1 MKNIIILFLILPIFA
16 FGQKNRTGR
25 VFEVVNTTKARVG
38 DFQSFEIFDQQT
50 RNASNNY
57 SNAVEDGV
65 IVAFNQLKIN
75 TLLSQDPQQMKLTIP
90 LKSNGETID
99 LELVQVDIFSPEFK
113 AITSAGVDITE
124 EVDLGKHYRGVI
136 AGNSNSLVSISI
148 FETQINGF
156 IANEEGNFTIGK
168 LEDSSIDHIIY
179 KDSDLKTIQNF
190 TCATVDDGQGYTAQQ
205 LSYSNVNGQ
214 DPGDAVDLYIEAGQ
228 SVQNIFNGDIT
239 NTMAFLTGV
248 FGQSIVLFANDGID
262 ARISSMFVWTVPDP
276 YTSNDSIGQLDRFR
290 VHTGQGAFDG
300 DLGILVENQGNVG
313 GIASG
318 ISGICAPN
326 TDDSL
331 CFAGFAG
338 PAYQIV
344 PIYSFN
350 VYLITHELGHLMGS
364 RHTHACVWNG
374 DNTAIDGCAGF
385 TEGGCPLPPLPPG
398 GGTIMS
404 YCASTGV
411 GIDFNLGFGP
421 QPAAVILNNIDASG
435 NCLNPFGT
443 LIPPTA
449 VCTNYTAVLDSNG
462 NATIVPADVD
472 YDSYDDIGI
481 VTYAIDIDTFDCN
494 DIGDNDVLLTVT
506 DTDGLSN
513 TCLAIVKVEDD
524 TDPVVTNCPADFT
537 VMVEGLYDLLDY
549 TGVVTATDNCPII
562 ITQDPAAGTQLP
574 EGAHTITLTAEDG
587 DGNEGSCSFVI
598 TVDDILGVGDN
609 TLLSSIVMYP
619 NPTNEIVRLINPQNL
634 ELEVISIYD
643 LTGRL
648 IKTVDLRGMGLEISV
663 DLSGLASAN
672 YMVVIQGAQSLA
684 TKQLIKR

>member
-1 MKNIIILFLILPIFA
+1 MKNIIILFLILPFLA
-16 FGQKNRTGR
+16 FGQENSPGK
-25 VFEVVNTTKARVG
+25 VFELVNATKAKVG

-65 IVAFNQLKIN
+65 IVSFDQSKIN

-90 LKSNGETID
+90 LKSDGETVD

-113 AITSAGVDITE
+113 ATTNTGLDITE
-124 EVDLGKHYRGVI
+124 EIDLGKHYRGVI

-168 LEDSSIDHIIY
+168 LKDSSIDHIIY
-179 KDSDLKTIQNF
+179 KDTDLKNIQNF
-190 TCATVDDGQGYTAQQ
+190 SCATVDDGQGYTAQQ
-205 LSYSNVNGQ
+205 LSYPNANGQ

-228 SVQNIFNGDIT
+228 SIQNMFGGDIT

-248 FGQSIVLFANDGID
+248 FGQSIVLYANDGID
-262 ARISSMFVWTVPDP
+262 ARISSMFVWTIPDP
-276 YTSNDSIGQLDRFR
+276 YVLTNSTGQLNRFR
-290 VHTGQGAFDG
+290 ALKGQGAWDG
-300 DLGILVENQGNVG
+300 DLGILVENQNVG
-313 GIASG
+313 GVASG
-318 ISGICAPN
+318 FSGICAPN

-338 PAYQIV
+338 AAYQNV
-344 PIYSFN
+344 PIYSWN
-350 VYLITHELGHLMGS
+350 VFVITHELGHLMGS

-374 DNTAIDGCAGF
+374 DNTAIDTCSGF
-385 TEGGCPLPPLPPG
+385 TEGSCPLVIPNPPA

-404 YCASTGV
+404 YCHLNV
-411 GIDFNLGFGP
+411 GINFSLGFGP
-421 QPAAVILNNIDASG
+421 QPAAVILNNIDATG
-435 NCLNPFGT
+435 NCLNPLGT

-449 VCTNYTAVLDSNG
+449 VCTNYTAILDGFG

-481 VTYAIDIDTFDCN
+481 VTYSIDIDTFDCN
-494 DIGDNDVLLTVT
+494 DIGDNDVLLTVI
-506 DTDGLSN
+506 DGDGLSN
-513 TCLAIVKVEDD
+513 TCVAIVKVEDD
-524 TDPVVTNCPADFT
+524 TDPVVTDCPADFT
-537 VMVEGLYDLLDY
+537 VMVEGLYDLPDY
-549 TGVVTATDNCPII
+549 TGDVTATDNCPVT
-562 ITQDPAAGTQLP
+562 ITQDPAPGTQLP

-587 DGNEGSCSFVI
+587 DENQGSCSFVI
-598 TVDDILGVGDN
+598 TVDDILGIGDN
-609 TLLSSIVMYP
+609 IFVSSIVLYP
-619 NPTNEIVRLINPQNL
+619 NPTNEIVQLSNPQNL
-634 ELEVISIYD
+634 ELEAISIYD

-648 IKTVDLRGMGLEISV
+648 IKTVDLRDMGLEASIN
-663 DLSGLASAN
+663 LSELASGN
-672 YMVVIQGAQSLA
+672 YMVIIQGVKSHI